1 MHMILRHAHTLTV
14 SMAVLLIA
22 SFLFAI
28 PAASLKAASKT
39 DDEEALSIDDI
50 KAEYAEAKA
59 AGTKMRILIMPGH
72 EPTYGGAQFA
82 GYYEREFAVD
92 IADKLAAELRS
103 DPNLEVLVARGSAG
117 WNSDFDRYFTRNEKS
132 IKKFV
137 DEHKAAFEKKEKKE
151 RRNRD
156 NDDDDE
162 PRVSHNTA
170 PNEVALRLYGI
181 NRWANDNDVAMV
193 LHLHLNDETGHAE
206 NVPGTHSGLAIY
218 VPDDSFK
225 NADASRELAE
235 SIFDRLTDIT
245 AKSTMPIEDQG
256 IVEDKELIAVGA
268 FDTALIP
275 SILLEYGYI
284 YEPKFMGE
292 GARQAVFTD
301 YAFQTA
307 LGVKDILGTA
317 GTPRYDTKAL
327 PYAFGSDVLTA
338 ALMAST
344 TPATSTPNGQ
354 VLSDRGIYT
363 LQHALKEAGFY
374 PAAGTSLINCPIDG
388 VARQCLVDAVKAF
401 QLAKGLEQTGGLGP
415 KTRAAL
421 NASYGGGL
429 AAAPAPV
436 TIPVPTTPATPTT
449 PAAGGTM
456 PAGSPAAA
464 ACAAFTKAVE
474 LDSEDATSDGEV
486 TRLQTVLAMDSSV
499 YPEGRITGYFGPMTD
514 KAVKAFQ
521 VAKGVAKEGD
531 AGYGIVGP
539 KTSSALM
546 ALCAAS

>member
-1 MHMILRHAHTLTV
+1 MILRHAHFLSV
-14 SMAVLLIA
+14 GLAVILIV

-28 PAASLKAASKT
+28 PFATAQAASKK
-39 DDEEALSIDDI
+39 DDEKALSIADV
-50 KAEYAEAKA
+50 KAAYAEAKA
-59 AGTKMRILIMPGH
+59 TGTKMRILIMPGH

-82 GYYEREFAVD
+82 GYYEREFVVD
-92 IADKLAAELRS
+92 IAEKLAAELRS
-103 DPNLEVLVARGSAG
+103 DPNLEVLVARGDAG
-117 WNSDFDRYFTRNEKS
+117 WNSDFDRYFSKNEKN

-137 DEHKAAFEKKEKKE
+137 DEHKETFAKKEKKE

-156 NDDDDE
+156 DDDE
-162 PRVSHNTA
+162 LHVSHNTA

-181 NRWANDNDVAMV
+181 NRWANDNDVTMV
-193 LHLHLNDETGHAE
+193 LHLHLNDETGHGE
-206 NVPGTHSGLAIY
+206 NVPGTYSGLAVY

-235 SIFDRLTDIT
+235 SVYERLTDIT

-268 FDTALIP
+268 YDTALIP

-301 YAFQTA
+301 YAYQTA

-317 GTPRYDTKAL
+317 GNPAYDTKAL
-327 PYAFGSDVLTA
+327 PYAFGSDILTA
-338 ALMAST
+338 ALAAST

-354 VLSDRGIYT
+354 VLTDRGIYA
-363 LQHALKEAGFY
+363 LQMALKEAGFY
-374 PAAGTSLINCPIDG
+374 PPVGTSLINCPIDG
-388 VARQCLVDAVKAF
+388 YARTCLVDAVKAF
-401 QLAKGLEQTGGLGP
+401 QASKGLEQTGGLGP
-415 KTRAAL
+415 LTRAAL
-421 NASYGGGL
+421 NAAYSGGMT
-429 AAAPAPV
+429 AAPAPV
-436 TIPVPTTPATPTT
+436 TVPIPGTPTTPITA

-464 ACAAFTKAVE
+464 ACTPFTKSVE

-486 TRLQTVLAMDSSV
+486 TRLQTVLALDAAI
-499 YPEGRITGYFGPMTD
+499 YPEGLVTGYFGPATD
-514 KAVKAFQ
+514 KAVKALQ
-521 VAKGVAKEGD
+521 AKNGLAKAGD
-531 AGYGIVGP
+531 SGYGVVGP
-539 KTSSALM
+539 KTSAALM